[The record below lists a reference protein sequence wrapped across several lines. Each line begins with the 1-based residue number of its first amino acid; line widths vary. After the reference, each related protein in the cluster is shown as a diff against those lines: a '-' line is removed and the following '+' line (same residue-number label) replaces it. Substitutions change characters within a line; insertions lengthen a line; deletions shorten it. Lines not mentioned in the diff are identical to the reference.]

1 MHSFPWFPIGCVLP
15 DALEVGRLIRE
26 GSGYQVIA
34 SRKDAR
40 TALVLRPGD
49 ATGSGLARQ
58 PAHIRQLFLEFE
70 YARET
75 YLVAPIASGEEVITL
90 RDRVK
95 RGPVNESDEIEEIAS
110 ATACLLERESDADLS
125 SALILTGRALLS
137 TRSGDGKEGRR
148 ELAIALLTGGVA
160 LANLSKDEI
169 RSFNGRITDDE
180 IELFLTAFDGGD
192 IQAMS
197 EGRDRPLKGP
207 ISFSLPGRPELEKF
221 FNEYVIEPS
230 SDQERYE
237 ALGVRMPNG
246 ILLYG
251 PPGSG
256 KSYTVDKLR
265 RALGWSVFEINLG
278 AVGSPF
284 IHQTSVALRKVFDEA
299 KAAAPSL
306 VVLEEID
313 AVAAARG
320 AMSHDHKIEEIT
332 ELLRLIEKASQN
344 GILVIGTT
352 NRRDALDDAILRR
365 GRFDHSIEISYP
377 SADEV
382 ELALKHMLAERRHAD
397 MPNLSNIAVKLA
409 RRPMSD
415 VEWVVN
421 EAARRTARAK
431 RDVIS
436 EFDLMAAVV
445 RLH

>member
-26 GSGYQVIA
+26 GSGYQVVA

-40 TALVLRPGD
+40 TALILRLDDPAGTD
-49 ATGSGLARQ
+49 LARQ
-58 PAHIRQLFLEFE
+58 PAHVRQLFREFD
-70 YARET
+70 YAGGT
-75 YLVAPIASGEEVITL
+75 FLVAPFASGEEVVTL
-90 RDRVK
+90 RERVK
-95 RGPVNESDEIEEIAS
+95 QGPVNDPDEIEEIAA
-110 ATACLLERESDADLS
+110 ATVDLLEREPDADLS
-125 SALILTGRALLS
+125 SALILPDRTLLS
-137 TRSGDGKEGRR
+137 TRSRDGTGGRR
-148 ELAIALLTGGVA
+148 ELAVALLTGGVV

-169 RSFNGRITDDE
+169 HSFNGRISDQE
-180 IELFLTAFDGGD
+180 IERFLAAFDGEH
-192 IQAMS
+192 IQSMS
-197 EGRDRPLKGP
+197 EGRGRLSKAP
-207 ISFSLPGRPELEKF
+207 ISFSLPGRPELESF

-230 SDQERYE
+230 SDPERYE

-265 RALGWSVFEINLG
+265 RALGWSVFEIDLG

-320 AMSHDHKIEEIT
+320 PMSHDHKIEEIT
-332 ELLRLIEKASQN
+332 ELLKLVEKASQN
-344 GILVIGTT
+344 GILVIATT
-352 NRRDALDDAILRR
+352 NRRDALDPAILRR
-365 GRFDHSIEISYP
+365 GRFDHSIEIGYP
-377 SADEV
+377 GADEV
-382 ELALKHMLAERRHAD
+382 QLAMKHMLADRSHAD
-397 MPNLSNIAVKLA
+397 MPNLPNIAAKLA
-409 RRPMSD
+409 GRPMSD

-421 EAARRTARAK
+421 EAARRTAQAK
-431 RDVIS
+431 RDELT
-436 EFDLMAAVV
+436 EFDLMAAVA
-445 RLH
+445 RLG